1 MGDPLNDKTAGDGP
15 NWIAWGAV
23 FGAIAVGAG
32 AFGAH
37 GLKSLVT
44 PERLQVFETA
54 VRYQAV
60 HALALLVVGILSYGS
75 TDRRLAWAGITMT
88 TGIVIFSGSLYV
100 LVLTDTAWLGAITPL
115 GGISF
120 IAGWL
125 FLATWAISRRRLP
138 RTGG

>member
-1 MGDPLNDKTAGDGP
+1 MGESPDVKTAGEGP
-15 NWIAWGAV
+15 NWIAWGAL

-44 PERLQVFETA
+44 PDRLQVFETA
-54 VRYQAV
+54 VRYQV
-60 HALALLVVGILSYGS
+60 IHALALLVVGLLSSGS
-75 TDRRLAWAGITMT
+75 TDRRLAWAGRSMT
-88 TGIVIFSGSLYV
+88 VGIVVFSGSLYL

-115 GGISF
+115 GGVSF

-125 FLATWAISRRRLP
+125 FLAAWAVSRRRLP
-138 RTGG
+138 RTGA